1 VYINGAPVGSGQ
13 LNSVAGGSSGF
24 NNAKLDEIP
33 LVLTAPVVVSP
44 SDTFS
49 IQVYA
54 RNACSGSGHNS
65 GRARLWYNGQPIDTG
80 ATRDAGSR
88 FDATISGS
96 NSDYFLRSGFAL
108 NTAAGSA
115 KVFVDTAA
123 GPQCSEFKSFGTW
136 NTTLATA
143 SVVIDDTKPGQIQ
156 QEGPPTVVRRAK

>member
-1 VYINGAPVGSGQ
+1 VSINGTPVGSGQ

-33 LVLTAPVVVSP
+33 LLLTAPVAVSP
-44 SDTFS
+44 GNTLS

-65 GRARLWYNGQPIDTG
+65 GRARLWYNGKLVDAG

-88 FDATISGS
+88 FDATIGGS

-115 KVFVDTAA
+115 KVFVDTEA
-123 GPQCSEFKSFGTW
+123 GPKCSAFKSLGTW

-143 SVVIDDTKPGQIQ
+143 SVGIDDTKPGQIQ